1 MIKFLQLQ
9 YKLKKIDEAYLDQL
23 VQNGTID
30 ETQKTVIMAQS
41 L

>member
-23 VQNGTID
+23 VHNGTID
-30 ETQKTVIMAQS
+30 ITQKTAIMAQ
-41 L
+41 